1 MRLLPIF
8 IAAFLFSGA
17 AIAAEQ
23 IDLTAPDQAQPGT
36 TTYVVGELHLNWTQ
50 GLVSITLVG
59 SNGEIKQVR
68 YGQNDGGRALMIAMN
83 RMDFSSVSLQRRI
96 MNKLISDGHLVGAVS
111 GTPD

>member
-8 IAAFLFSGA
+8 ISVFMFSGA

-23 IDLTAPDQAQPGT
+23 IDLTAPDQATPGT
-36 TTYVVGELHLNWTQ
+36 STYIVGELHLNWTQ

-59 SNGEIKQVR
+59 SNGEVKRVR
-68 YGQNDGGRALMIAMN
+68 YGQNDGGRALMISMN
-83 RMDFSSVSLQRRI
+83 TMNFSSVSMQRRI
-96 MNKLISDGHLVGAVS
+96 MNKLIADGHLVGAVS